1 MIYVYTDDLI
11 TQDIDIGE
19 VEYPSR
25 QEVEI

>member
-11 TQDIDIGE
+11 TQEIDIGE

-25 QEVEI
+25 QSVEV

>member
-11 TQDIDIGE
+11 RQEIDIGE

-25 QEVEI
+25 QGVEA